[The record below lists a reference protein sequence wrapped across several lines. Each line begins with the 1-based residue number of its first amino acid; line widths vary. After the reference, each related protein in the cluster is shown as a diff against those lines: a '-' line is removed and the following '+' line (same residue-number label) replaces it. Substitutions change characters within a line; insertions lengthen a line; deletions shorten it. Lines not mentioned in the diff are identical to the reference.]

1 MMRGASPR
9 LLAVAAAATVICTG
23 VVVGASST
31 TASATPA
38 AAAHAAHGK
47 LSTTVAPG
55 GNFNLSVWEL
65 QEPVGSPGSPR
76 TIPSSQLQGAK
87 GYQDSYFYTDP
98 HDGAMTFWAPEKGVT
113 TPNSNYARSELR
125 EMNSDGSDAEWHLA
139 GSHQL
144 QATLRVVSVTDHV
157 CVGQIHLGTGGSST
171 KPLVELYYYA
181 NGNIVL
187 GTENSP
193 SGGQTTHQIANV
205 PVGKQWSYTIA
216 VTGGNTVVLTVNGKT
231 TRYAIPS
238 SFDAYNMYFKAG
250 SYNQSSSNSTTRG
263 ARVAFYALT
272 VHHGG

>member
-1 MMRGASPR
+1 MFSGASPK
-9 LLAVAAAATVICTG
+9 LLALTAAATVICTG
-23 VVVGASST
+23 AAVVVTST
-31 TASATPA
+31 AAQAAPA
-38 AAAHAAHGK
+38 AGSVARPH

-76 TIPSSQLQGAK
+76 TIPSSKLVGAK
-87 GYQDSYFYTDP
+87 GYQDTYFYTDKS
-98 HDGAMTFWAPEKGVT
+98 DGAMTFWAPEKGVT

-125 EMNSDGSDAEWHLA
+125 EMNSDGSTADWALP

-144 QATLRVVSVTDHV
+144 QATLRVDSVTNHV
-157 CVGQIHLGTGGSST
+157 CVGQIHLGSGGSST
-171 KPLVELYYYA
+171 KPLVELYYYN

-193 SGGQTTHQIANV
+193 SGGQTTHNIANV

-231 TRYAIPS
+231 TKYSIPS
-238 SFDAYNMYFKAG
+238 SFDAYHMYFKAG
-250 SYNQSSSNSTTRG
+250 SYNQSSSNSTTNG
-263 ARVAFYALT
+263 ARVGFYALT
-272 VHHGG
+272 VHHG